1 MKRLK
6 MSSKINKNELPVR
19 TTDPEF
25 IGLCKH
31 LDKFDVLALSYFRL
45 WYNGNEG
52 RKKAERDFTINLGY
66 VEGYKATRSLGR
78 LFELLLT
85 QSKRKLISLPI
96 GDARYNENERWFAE
110 LLASSVEESDKENFF
125 FISRL
130 LPNHVVPSVVSLAKD
145 LGGAIKKST
154 VMRTK

>member
-6 MSSKINKNELPVR
+6 MSSKINNNDLPVR
-19 TTDPEF
+19 KTDPEF

-31 LDKFDVLALSYFRL
+31 LDKFEVLALSYFRL

-52 RKKAERDFTINLGY
+52 RKKAERDFRINLGY

-96 GDARYNENERWFAE
+96 GDARYNEDERWFAE
-110 LLASSVEESDKENFF
+110 LLASSVEELDKEKSNNNVKGSLIKNS
-125 FISRL
+125 FITSTMGRSFKL
-130 LPNHVVPSVVSLAKD
+130 KLE
-145 LGGAIKKST
+145 KSI
-154 VMRTK
+154 